1 MNSIQKS
8 EAIKKGVVSRV
19 FRTLSLQT
27 LGERSQP
34 AIETSARIVSKCFIF
49 MYFLL
54 PHCVPA
60 TWSYGKVSMIMQPQ

>member
-34 AIETSARIVSKCFIF
+34 AIETSSRFVSKCFIF

-54 PHCVPA
+54 PH
-60 TWSYGKVSMIMQPQ
+60 